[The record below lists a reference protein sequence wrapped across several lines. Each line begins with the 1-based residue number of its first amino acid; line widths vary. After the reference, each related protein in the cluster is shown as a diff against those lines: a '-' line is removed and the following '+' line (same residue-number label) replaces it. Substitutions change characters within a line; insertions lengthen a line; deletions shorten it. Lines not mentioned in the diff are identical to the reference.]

1 MAAVCLFVTKILP
14 DSPIQQSTEAATNE
28 SNASLPHNAQMIAAI
43 YARVSTEDQHCE
55 MQLSE
60 LRGYASRM
68 GWETA
73 EYVEK
78 ASGKAGAKRPQLER
92 LMNDARLRRFDI
104 VMVWKLDRFG
114 RSVPE
119 FVARV
124 QQLDAAGV
132 RFIAVTQGID
142 TDSRSP
148 TGKLLMHILAAI
160 AEFERDLIRERTRAG
175 VAEAKR
181 RGKHCG
187 RPRKIFRR
195 DEAAAMRAAGVSWR
209 KIAAALGV
217 PQATVRAA
225 LK

>member
-1 MAAVCLFVTKILP
+1 
-14 DSPIQQSTEAATNE
+14 
-28 SNASLPHNAQMIAAI
+28 
-43 YARVSTEDQHCE
+43 

-60 LRGYASRM
+60 LRGFASRM
-68 GWETA
+68 GWEA
-73 EYVEK
+73 LEFVEK
-78 ASGKAGAKRPQLER
+78 ASGKAGSKRPVLER
-92 LMNDARLRRFDI
+92 LMKDARMRRFNI
-104 VMVWKLDRFG
+104 VLVWKLDRFG

-119 FVARV
+119 FVTRV
-124 QQLDAAGV
+124 QDLDNAGV

-160 AEFERDLIRERTRAG
+160 AEFERDLIRERVKAG

-187 RPRKIFRR
+187 RPKKVFRR
-195 DEAAAMRAAGVSWR
+195 DEAAEMRAAGLSWR

-217 PQATVRAA
+217 PQATVRLA